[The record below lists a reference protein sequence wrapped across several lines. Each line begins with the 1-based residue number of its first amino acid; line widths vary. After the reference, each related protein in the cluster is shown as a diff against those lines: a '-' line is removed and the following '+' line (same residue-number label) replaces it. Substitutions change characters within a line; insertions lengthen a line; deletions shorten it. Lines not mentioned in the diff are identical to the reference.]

1 MPSGPRS
8 STPSCS
14 AGRYPPTRRWA
25 DTRWSTR
32 ARARGRSAAG
42 SGRHRTRRTPGS
54 RSTCG
59 STTWTGTWT
68 GRSSWAASGWCRRW
82 TCPAISAGSRYSPT
96 RTETGSDCGPEESAM
111 SGGPQDGR
119 ADDEATDEALRAL
132 AEPRRRAI
140 LRLVARDELAAG
152 EIAAAFEVTRTAIS
166 QHLTVLKN
174 AGLLAERRDGTR
186 RLYRARPEG
195 LAGLRQFLDDMWA
208 DSLDTARRL
217 VEAERGI
224 SEDDQAASA
233 G

>member
-1 MPSGPRS
+1 
-8 STPSCS
+8 
-14 AGRYPPTRRWA
+14 
-25 DTRWSTR
+25 
-32 ARARGRSAAG
+32 
-42 SGRHRTRRTPGS
+42 
-54 RSTCG
+54 
-59 STTWTGTWT
+59 
-68 GRSSWAASGWCRRW
+68 
-82 TCPAISAGSRYSPT
+82 
-96 RTETGSDCGPEESAM
+96 M

-208 DSLDTARRL
+208 DSLEVARRL

-224 SEDDQAASA
+224 SDDGRAASA